1 MNTGLSSWI
10 MDGQRAQYMNI
21 GAPVSPELTWERT
34 TSVNGG
40 LDMGFLDNR
49 LTDSLDIYERRT
61 LDMLIGGKTLPGVV
75 GASSPRPNAADHKK
89 RGFEINVYLQ
99 QITRMGEKT
108 IQ

>member
-34 TSVNGG
+34 TSVNEG

-49 LTDSLDIYERRT
+49 LTASLDIYERRT
-61 LDMLIGGKTLPGVV
+61 LDMLIAGKTLPGRSEEHTSELQSLMRNSYAVFCL
-75 GASSPRPNAADHKK
+75 KK
-89 RGFEINVYLQ
+89 
-99 QITRMGEKT
+99 KT
-108 IQ
+108 IHTHQPSI